1 MSRPLPDPWLIL
13 AVAGGLAYP
22 LVVYLGMAVAPP
34 LALVLLGLVLI
45 GLRLLAS
52 RKLAGAGVWLG
63 AFGLAA
69 CALVALLLTDS
80 GLAVKAYPVAVS
92 LAVAGVF
99 GLSLVYPPSVVER
112 IARLSEPDLPPQGV
126 AYTRKVTLV
135 WVLFLLANAGVSTA
149 TALWGSLAQWT
160 LWNGLLSYVAMGTLF
175 AAEFMTRRRV
185 RR

>member
-1 MSRPLPDPWLIL
+1 
-13 AVAGGLAYP
+13 
-22 LVVYLGMAVAPP
+22 
-34 LALVLLGLVLI
+34 
-45 GLRLLAS
+45 
-52 RKLAGAGVWLG
+52 
-63 AFGLAA
+63 
-69 CALVALLLTDS
+69 

-99 GLSLVYPPSVVER
+99 GLSLVYPPTVVER
-112 IARLSEPDLPPQGV
+112 LARLSEPDLPPQGV

-175 AAEFMTRRRV
+175 AAEFMIRRRV

>member
-1 MSRPLPDPWLIL
+1 LIL

-22 LVVYLGMAVAPP
+22 LVVYFGMAALSPP
-34 LALVLLGLVLI
+34 VLALLGLGLI

-52 RKLAGAGVWLG
+52 RKLAGSHVWLA
-63 AFGLAA
+63 AFGLAGG
-69 CALVALLLTDS
+69 ALLALLLTNAE
-80 GLAVKAYPVAVS
+80 LAAKAYPVAVS

-99 GLSLVYPPSVVER
+99 GLSLVYPPTVVER

-135 WVLFLLANAGVSTA
+135 WVVFLLANAAVSTA

-160 LWNGLLSYVAMGTLF
+160 LWNGLLSYLAMGTLF
-175 AAEFMTRRRV
+175 AGEFMTRRLV
-185 RR
+185 RQ